1 MTFPP
6 SDRLAALEG
15 EATQLRHEIAEYLS
29 MANQASL
36 SLVSF
41 GRRLG
46 RLEDRIDTARAELV
60 EAAAGFYCDHHEGN
74 LSPGQTPTSDGP
86 PILPERL
93 S

>member
-1 MTFPP
+1 M
-6 SDRLAALEG
+6 SNELRLAALEG
-15 EATQLRHEIAEYLS
+15 EAALLRTQIAEALS

-36 SLVSF
+36 TLVSF

-46 RLEDRIDTARAELV
+46 RLEDRIDSTRAELV

-74 LSPGQTPTSDGP
+74 LSPGPTSDGP
-86 PILPERL
+86 PILPDRL

>member
-1 MTFPP
+1 MST
-6 SDRLAALEG
+6 DADTRLAALEN
-15 EATQLRHEIAEYLS
+15 EAATLRNEIAEYLS

-46 RLEDRIDTARAELV
+46 RLEDRIDSTRAELV
-60 EAAAGFYCDHHEGN
+60 EAAAGLYCDHHEGN

-86 PILPERL
+86 PILPTDRP
-93 S
+93 